1 MIAFDTNILMY
12 ASDQRDAVK
21 RGTAHRLLAANADAV
36 LLWQVACEFIAAT
49 RKLASQGFDKEQ
61 AWDQLRHYSRVMRLV
76 TPSVNTLDRARVL
89 HVEMNVSCWD
99 SMLIAAAL
107 EAGVT
112 RLYSE
117 DIPGRV
123 NPGGLEIINPFA

>member
-1 MIAFDTNILMY
+1 MIAYDTNILMY
-12 ASDQRDAVK
+12 ASDQRDVIK
-21 RGTAHRLLAANADAV
+21 RATAHRLLAANADAV

-49 RKLASQGFDKEQ
+49 RKLASQGFDKAQ

-76 TPSVNTLDRARVL
+76 TPSVSVLDRARVL
-89 HVEMNVSCWD
+89 HAEQNVSCWD

-117 DIPGRV
+117 DLPGRV
-123 NPGGLEIINPFA
+123 KPGGLEIVNPFA